1 MENPNDIQPEKA
13 EILSGEPCPFC
24 HTPNLTLS
32 EGEVEIPYFG
42 KVFLFSMS
50 CSNCKYHKSDV
61 ECAEHKPPSKF
72 TLDIESEE
80 DMKIRVVR
88 SSEGV
93 IKIARIGSIE
103 PGPAASGFISNVEGV
118 LQRIKDQ
125 VETLKEEEE
134 DDAIKKKCKNMI
146 KKLNRVMW
154 GQEKCKLV
162 IEDPTG
168 NSAIISDKAVKG
180 KL

>member
-1 MENPNDIQPEKA
+1 M
-13 EILSGEPCPFC
+13 GEPETLQGEMCPFC
-24 HTPNLTLS
+24 HTPNLALR
-32 EGEVEIPYFG
+32 EEEVEIPYFG

-50 CSNCKYHKSDV
+50 CTNCKYHKSDV
-61 ECAEHKPPSKF
+61 ECAEQKPASRF
-72 TLDIESEE
+72 SIDIDSED

-88 SSEGV
+88 SSEGT
-93 IKIARIGSIE
+93 IRIPRIGSIE
-103 PGPAASGFISNVEGV
+103 PGPAANGFISNVEGV

-125 VETLKEEEE
+125 VEHVRDEEE

-146 KKLNRVMW
+146 KKLNKVMW
-154 GQEKCKLV
+154 GQEKVKLV

-168 NSAIISDKAVKG
+168 NSAIISEKAVKS